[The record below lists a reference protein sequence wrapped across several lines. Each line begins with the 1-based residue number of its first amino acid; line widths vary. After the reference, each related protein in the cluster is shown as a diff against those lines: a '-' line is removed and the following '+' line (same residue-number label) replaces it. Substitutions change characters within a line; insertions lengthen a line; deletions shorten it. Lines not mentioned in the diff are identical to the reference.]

1 MGWYK
6 SVINMP
12 NLEHISSDT
21 TKLAE
26 CEFYVIEEMSAYM
39 IIHHPYR
46 TLQHVGNL
54 IGLAQSDLV
63 VAWTIIN
70 DTYASDLPLLY
81 APHIIALSAIYMAYF
96 TPSQLRTTVKPT
108 SNPSHPKLVE
118 WYAQSGVDMDAI
130 AEVTQEIVSLY
141 QVWKDY
147 KAKDCKLWLDKAVF
161 GRGLENGNGK
171 QAL

>member
-1 MGWYK
+1 MD
-6 SVINMP
+6 SVNP
-12 NLEHISSDT
+12 TLADHISPDT

-46 TLQHVGNL
+46 TLQHVAEL
-54 IGLAQSDLV
+54 VGLAHQDVV

-81 APHIIALSAIYMAYF
+81 PPHIIALAAMYMAFF
-96 TPSQLRTTVKPT
+96 TPSQARTHIKPT
-108 SNPSHPKLVE
+108 SNASHTKLVE

-130 AEVTQEIVSLY
+130 AEVTQEIIGLY

-147 KAKDCKLWLDKAVF
+147 KAKDCKSWLDKIMF
-161 GRGLENGNGK
+161 GSRTPVENGNGK
-171 QAL
+171 Y